1 MLFKPQQ
8 KEIPYVPD
16 YACTMYS
23 KGKKNSY
30 VSKTREVNENFKLAF
45 HMYLNE
51 VFDYLS
57 FLGYHCRCWQLL
69 FGGEGGKQHSKTK
82 S

>member
-23 KGKKNSY
+23 KGKKIAMFQ
-30 VSKTREVNENFKLAF
+30 KQEKL
-45 HMYLNE
+45 MKILNWP
-51 VFDYLS
+51 S
-57 FLGYHCRCWQLL
+57 TCI
-69 FGGEGGKQHSKTK
+69 
-82 S
+82 